1 MNNAV
6 VKEVLAIAVYRF
18 TGGLGEDQNLKLELD
33 IASTTTSNTIY
44 CFWCAPA
51 FLYENAK
58 HIQRNGFFYI
68 IR

>member
-51 FLYENAK
+51 FLYEKPNTYK
-58 HIQRNGFFYI
+58 GMDFFI
-68 IR
+68 